1 MVNCRLAN
9 HWHCRMD
16 GRGRPLWSQW
26 GPSVWDRTGNERLT
40 LADLQVT
47 RMKRG
52 AAEKPPDI
60 GRIPT

>member
-1 MVNCRLAN
+1 LALS
-9 HWHCRMD
+9 D
-16 GRGRPLWSQW
+16 GRARSATLVTV

-47 RMKRG
+47 CMKRG